1 MKSYVHGKGSY
12 SESHSKPSLSEV
24 LSLIPDNSNK
34 QVSPRDLRDA
44 MFSIWEGSPIKFT
57 YYKSLPYIGL
67 DRPETKLK
75 MFLGKKDLRGHAVMS
90 IDLINS
96 DVDIFLYNNKLDE
109 SEYQDFKMSILAGVD
124 PSIWKLAP
132 TIEVKSRDKNLD
144 LSINNENGEINFNS
158 NHHISMNNIKWPSK
172 ESINKMIVNPSK
184 IEKGDLGVFLVDG
197 KFIEFKAS
205 NITEEITFTDDTP
218 TQVDIGGIEAG
229 STFNNIPI
237 SELIRQILYPYLT
250 PKIVIEFIGIGSNNS
265 VERDHTND
273 SIIEMKISL
282 VRRSKDLE
290 SSLMKL
296 SNTKTT
302 FSTKECEVFSSSG
315 PSKFEYYDFINIS
328 PNRIS
333 IDKTNGELSV
343 SMDVKDV
350 DGKVGSTSEK
360 LNFVYPYFYGF
371 GDKIQ
376 LDPDT
381 SSRIFGLINKKIDIK
396 FNQSIPVIGSGY
408 FYFAYPKMYGKLLS
422 FNGDDIDKS
431 FELSQIKNIYSID
444 GKWGSVEYNIY
455 VSKKEISIHGIPE
468 IWKFRFD

>member
-1 MKSYVHGKGSY
+1 
-12 SESHSKPSLSEV
+12 
-24 LSLIPDNSNK
+24 
-34 QVSPRDLRDA
+34 
-44 MFSIWEGSPIKFT
+44 
-57 YYKSLPYIGL
+57 
-67 DRPETKLK
+67 
-75 MFLGKKDLRGHAVMS
+75 
-90 IDLINS
+90 
-96 DVDIFLYNNKLDE
+96 
-109 SEYQDFKMSILAGVD
+109 
-124 PSIWKLAP
+124 
-132 TIEVKSRDKNLD
+132 
-144 LSINNENGEINFNS
+144 
-158 NHHISMNNIKWPSK
+158 MNDIKWPSK
-172 ESINKMIVNPSK
+172 ESINKMITNPSK
-184 IEKGDLGVFLVDG
+184 IEEGDLGVFLVDG
-197 KFIEFKAS
+197 KFIEFKKNS
-205 NITEEITFTDDTP
+205 RVEEITFTDDNP
-218 TQVDIGGIEAG
+218 TQVDIGGVEAG
-229 STFNNIPI
+229 STFKDVPI

-282 VRRSKDLE
+282 MRRSKDLE

-328 PNRIS
+328 PDRIS

-343 SMDVKDV
+343 SMDVKDI
-350 DGKVGSTSEK
+350 DGKIGSTSEK

-371 GDKIQ
+371 NDKIK

-381 SSRIFGLINKKIDIK
+381 SSGIFGSINKKIDIK